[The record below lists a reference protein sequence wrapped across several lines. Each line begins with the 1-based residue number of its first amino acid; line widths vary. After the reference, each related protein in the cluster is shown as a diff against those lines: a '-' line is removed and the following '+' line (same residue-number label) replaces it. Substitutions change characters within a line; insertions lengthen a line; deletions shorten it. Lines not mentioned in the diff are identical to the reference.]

1 MRCLVTGGA
10 GFIGSHL
17 VDALV
22 ARGDQVRV
30 LDNLSTGFEENLE
43 ASRRKIDFRQ
53 EDLRDESAID
63 RACEQI
69 DTVFHVGAMPSVP
82 RSLDDP
88 VTSFEINSR
97 GTLNVLLAARK
108 ARVERVVYSA
118 SSSAY
123 GDTEEL
129 PKTERMAPQPKS
141 PYAADKLHGENLCRV
156 FTEAYGLPCVALR
169 YFNVFGPRQRP
180 DSAYAAVIPKF
191 VEAMLR
197 SEAATIYGDGE
208 QSRDFTYIANAVS
221 ANLLAA
227 GSASAPGRVINVG
240 NGTRT
245 TLNELLRLIAAE
257 CGAKP
262 EKKNLPARV
271 GDIRHSQADI
281 SLAARHLGYVPSVGL
296 EDGLRQTVAWFRT
309 RAPQGAG
316 KVRS

>member
-17 VDALV
+17 VEALV
-22 ARGDQVRV
+22 ARGDRVRV

-43 ASRRKIDFRQ
+43 GVLAKIDLWR

-63 RACEQI
+63 RACQGV
-69 DTVFHVGAMPSVP
+69 DLVFHLAAMPSVP

-88 VTSFEINSR
+88 VTSFEINAR
-97 GTLNVLLAARK
+97 GTLNLFLAARNR
-108 ARVERVVYSA
+108 RVGRIVYSA

-123 GDTEEL
+123 GDTEAL
-129 PKTERMAPQPKS
+129 PKVETMSPRPKS
-141 PYAADKLHGENLCRV
+141 PYAADKLYGESLCRV

-191 VEAMLR
+191 VDALLR
-197 SEAATIYGDGE
+197 KERPTIYGDGE
-208 QSRDFTYIANAVS
+208 QSRDFTYIANPVQ

-227 GSASAPGRVINVG
+227 TAVEAPGRVFNVG

-245 TLNELLRLIAAE
+245 TLNALLAIIARE
-257 CGAKP
+257 CGA
-262 EKKNLPARV
+262 PAAADHAPPRV
-271 GDIRHSQADI
+271 GDVRHSQADI
-281 SLAARHLGYVPSVGL
+281 GLARRHLGYEPTVGL
-296 EDGLRQTVAWFRT
+296 EEGLKRTVAHMRG
-309 RAPQGAG
+309 RAREGA
-316 KVRS
+316 RA